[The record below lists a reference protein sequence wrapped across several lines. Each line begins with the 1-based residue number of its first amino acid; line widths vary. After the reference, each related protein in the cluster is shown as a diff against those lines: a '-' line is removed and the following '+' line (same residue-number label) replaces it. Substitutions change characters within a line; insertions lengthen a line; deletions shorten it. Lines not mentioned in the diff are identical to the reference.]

1 MISLRAR
8 RMLAGEREVRD
19 WWVTLEGDTIVEV
32 GPRPGAAERYDLG
45 DLELVPGLIDLHS
58 DCLEELAHPRPSAE
72 FELESTFHEYDALL
86 VAWGVTTNYLC
97 LTLDDDARKWRT
109 RERALET
116 ERTLRRVHGALRTEQ
131 RLHLRVDVTSESLD
145 LLHAFAAGGH
155 VALVSYMDHAPGAG
169 QFPTEEAWR
178 TFYGRNSTSEE
189 LDRLIQRRL
198 DGRGRVEETRRAI
211 ASYARELGA
220 SLASHDDDSRASI
233 ELAAELGVAIAEFP
247 VNAEAAAAAHARGL
261 GVVMGAPNARR
272 GSSHV
277 DNLSAR
283 EALAG
288 GWLDALCSDYHPPS
302 LLSAAYALAAGGA
315 CSWAQALA
323 LVTRGPARIAG
334 LQDRGVIAPG
344 MRADLVA
351 VDARSGHP
359 VVRQTWIAGV
369 PALGIAAEVLAV

>member
-1 MISLRAR
+1 
-8 RMLAGEREVRD
+8 MLAGEREVRG
-19 WWVTLEGDTIVEV
+19 WWVTLDGGTIVDV
-32 GPRPGAAERYDLG
+32 GPRPCAAERYDLG
-45 DLELVPGLIDLHS
+45 ELHLIPGLIDLHS

-72 FELESTFHEYDALL
+72 FALEATFFEYDALL

-116 ERTLRRVHGALRTEQ
+116 ERTLRRLHSALRADH

-145 LLHAFAAGGH
+145 LLHAFTAGGH
-155 VALVSYMDHAPGAG
+155 VSLVSYMDHSPGAG
-169 QFPTEEAWR
+169 QFATEEAWR
-178 TFYGRNSTSEE
+178 TFYGRNSSAEE
-189 LDRLIQRRL
+189 LDRLMLRRL
-198 DGRGRVEETRRAI
+198 AGRGRVAETRAAI
-211 ASYARELGA
+211 AAYARDLGA
-220 SLASHDDDSRASI
+220 SLASHDDDSLASV

-247 VNAEAAAAAHARGL
+247 VNAEATAAARARGL

-272 GSSHV
+272 GGSHV

-283 EALAG
+283 EALAS

-302 LLSAAYALAAGGA
+302 LLGAAYALALNGA
-315 CSWAQALA
+315 CSWAEALG

-334 LQDRGVIAPG
+334 LQERGVIAPG

-351 VDARSGHP
+351 IDARGGHP

-369 PALGIAAEVLAV
+369 PALGIAPEVAIL

>member
-233 ELAAELGVAIAEFP
+233 ELAADLG
-247 VNAEAAAAAHARGL
+247 
-261 GVVMGAPNARR
+261 
-272 GSSHV
+272 
-277 DNLSAR
+277 
-283 EALAG
+283 
-288 GWLDALCSDYHPPS
+288 
-302 LLSAAYALAAGGA
+302 
-315 CSWAQALA
+315 
-323 LVTRGPARIAG
+323 
-334 LQDRGVIAPG
+334 
-344 MRADLVA
+344 
-351 VDARSGHP
+351 
-359 VVRQTWIAGV
+359 
-369 PALGIAAEVLAV
+369 

>member
-1 MISLRAR
+1 
-8 RMLAGEREVRD
+8 MLAGEREVRD
-19 WWVTLEGDTIVEV
+19 WWVTLDGATIADV
-32 GPRPGAAERYDLG
+32 GPRPAAAERYDLG

-72 FELESTFHEYDALL
+72 FPLDATLYEYDALL

-116 ERTLRRVHGALRTEQ
+116 EQTLRRLHGALRADQ
-131 RLHLRVDVTSESLD
+131 RLHLRVDVTSRSLD
-145 LLHAFAAGGH
+145 LLHAFADGGH
-155 VALVSYMDHAPGAG
+155 VSLVSYMDHTPGSG

-189 LDRLIQRRL
+189 LDRLMVHRL
-198 DGRGRVEETRRAI
+198 EGRDRVVQTRAAI
-211 ASYARELGA
+211 ADYARQLGA

-233 ELAAELGVAIAEFP
+233 ETAAQLGVAIAEFP
-247 VNAEAAAAAHARGL
+247 VNHEAAAAAQSHGL
-261 GVVMGAPNARR
+261 GIVMGAPNARR

-283 EALAG
+283 QALANG
-288 GWLDALCSDYHPPS
+288 YLDALCSDYHPPS
-302 LLSAAYALAAGGA
+302 LLGAAYALVADGA
-315 CSWAQALA
+315 CSWADGLA
-323 LVTRGPARIAG
+323 LVSRGPARIAG
-334 LQDRGVIAPG
+334 LEDRGLIAPG

-351 VDARSGHP
+351 VDARGGHP
-359 VVRQTWIAGV
+359 VVRQTWVAGV
-369 PALGIAAEVLAV
+369 PALGIAPEVLAV